1 MGPISAVSNG
11 FAKIFNFSG
20 RASRSEYWWFFLLGF
35 IISIVTLLIDSKTIL
50 AFLLANGGVFDIP
63 QISTLGLTT
72 PWVWLVLSIPM
83 ISLSVRRLHDAGFS
97 GFWFLL
103 SFIPLGGLVL
113 MILYMLPSQNTTT
126 HHGTPAAAALKDV
139 TGKPV
144 SVDAH
149 KRAMQGYAV
158 LFDKDKPVTAEMQAA
173 RKAEISD
180 YYRTK
185 VLKPAASV

>member
-1 MGPISAVSNG
+1 MGPISAVSSG

-35 IISIVTLLIDSKTIL
+35 IVSTITILVDAKTIL
-50 AFLLANGGVFDIP
+50 ALMVANEGAFDIY
-63 QISTLGLTT
+63 QLSVLELAT
-72 PWVWLVLSIPM
+72 PWACLVFAIPM

-97 GFWFLL
+97 GFWFLVN
-103 SFIPLGGLVL
+103 FIPLGGLAL
-113 MILYMLPSQNTTT
+113 SILYMLPSQNTTT
-126 HHGTPAAAALKDV
+126 HYGAPAVAPIKDSS
-139 TGKPV
+139 GKPV
-144 SVDAH
+144 TVDAH

-158 LFDKDKPVTAEMQAA
+158 LFDKDKPVSAEVQAA